1 MKSGLVNEPP
11 PTGSN
16 KTAVRVWAK
25 RQLEKGIP
33 KHLADATVDGIAEWF
48 NRPDLPEGEVVIFF
62 PLPDE
67 IDLTPLIDRL
77 DRTFVV
83 TRTPRHGP
91 LTLHPADGP
100 MERHRFGYQQPRADA
115 PLVDPVTVAVVLT
128 PGQAFGRRGERLGRG
143 AGYYDR
149 FFAKIPAHALR
160 VGVTVS
166 ALVMDEIP
174 TEPHDVP
181 MTHLATEEGV
191 LRIGEISLLDG
202 GWRGGRIV

>member
-1 MKSGLVNEPP
+1 MKSGFVNEPP
-11 PTGSN
+11 PVGAD
-16 KTAVRVWAK
+16 KAELRVWTK
-25 RQLEKGIP
+25 RRLETGIP
-33 KHLADATVDGIAEWF
+33 RYQADATVEGLAEWF
-48 NRPDLPEGEVVIFF
+48 NRPGLPEGAVVIFF

-77 DRTFVV
+77 GRNFAV

-100 MERHRFGYQQPRADA
+100 MERHRFGYQQPRANA
-115 PLVDPVTVAVVLT
+115 PLVDPSTVAAVLT
-128 PGQAFGRRGERLGRG
+128 PGLAFGLRGERLGRG

-149 FFAKIPAHALR
+149 FFTKIPAQALR

-166 ALVMDEIP
+166 PLVVDELP
-174 TEPHDVP
+174 TDPYDVP

-191 LRIGEISLLDG
+191 LQVGKDAPFRP
-202 GWRGGRIV
+202 